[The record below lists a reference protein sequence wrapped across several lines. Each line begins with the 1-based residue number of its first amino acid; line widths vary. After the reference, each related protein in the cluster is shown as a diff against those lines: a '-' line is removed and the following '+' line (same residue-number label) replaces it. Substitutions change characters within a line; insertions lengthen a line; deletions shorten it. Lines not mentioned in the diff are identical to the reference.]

1 MFKKIYT
8 VVVLLLITM
17 CIHAQKEQSN
27 WLFGFNAGLTWQTTT
42 SYSATGVYGT
52 ANATLTNMPTALSG
66 SPLATHEGCFSI
78 SDVNGNLL
86 FFSDGMTVW
95 NKNMA
100 VMTNGAGL
108 TGHKSSAQSGIIFPY
123 PNSNTRY
130 IAVSLGEFNA
140 NNLSYSIIDMS
151 QSGGLGAV
159 EAANKNILLTGQSGT
174 LGESVAAVRH
184 TNRNDFWIVAPGR
197 GTTSYLNVW
206 KVTEGGGVQTA
217 RHSVATVN
225 ANATP
230 VNAGGYIT
238 FTSDGQHFVWINFN
252 NTSFFVYG
260 DFNPTTG
267 IISNVR
273 IRTGGLTS
281 AVPGYG
287 YGSTF
292 SASGKYLY
300 LTYAPT
306 GYNFPNQSSGLH
318 IYDFEALLATSTP
331 NSVNPVKTI
340 INPSSASDGITDHFG
355 GIQLASDNRIYI
367 SRFNSK
373 GVFVITNPEDP
384 ANLSIYKIP
393 NILTGIVYWGLP
405 NFAAPWFRM
414 VIDPPT
420 NTEVC
425 AETTATYELEVI
437 NGMGFNNVARIVL
450 DFGDGTPSSRVTF
463 LTPSLGT
470 YTQTYRYKKPGT
482 YTITA
487 TAYNAHGGVE
497 LTSTSIMKISTCV
510 LRVNP
515 HIRGVNQ

>member
-1 MFKKIYT
+1 MMFKKIYT

-17 CIHAQKEQSN
+17 CIHAQREQNN
-27 WLFGFNAGLTWQTTT
+27 WFFGRNAGLTWQTTT

-52 ANATLTNMPTALSG
+52 ANATLTNIPTALTG
-66 SPLATHEGCFSI
+66 SPLSTKEGCFSI
-78 SDVNGNLL
+78 SDVDGNLL
-86 FFSDGMTVW
+86 FFSDGMTIW
-95 NKNMA
+95 NKNKS
-100 VMTNGAGL
+100 VMTNGTGMAG
-108 TGHKSSAQSGIIFPY
+108 HNSSTQSGIIFPY

-130 IAVSLGEFNA
+130 IAVSLGEGNA

-159 EAANKNILLTGQSGT
+159 EAANKNILLTGQSGV

-206 KVTEGGGVQTA
+206 KVTETGGVQQT
-217 RHSVATVN
+217 RHNVATV
-225 ANATP
+225 AAASISTYP
-230 VNAGGYIT
+230 GGYIK
-238 FTSDGQHFVWINFN
+238 FTSDGLHFVWID
-252 NTSFFVYG
+252 FFSKFFSYG

-267 IISNVR
+267 TISNVR
-273 IRTGGLTS
+273 VRTGTLTS
-281 AVPGYG
+281 GTTYG
-287 YGSTF
+287 YGVEFTPD
-292 SASGKYLY
+292 GKYLY
-300 LTYAPT
+300 LTYAPSDENINTIT
-306 GYNFPNQSSGLH
+306 GLQVF
-318 IYDFEALLATSTP
+318 DFEVLLATSTP
-331 NSVNPVKTI
+331 NLINPIKTIVNPTSLGNG
-340 INPSSASDGITDHFG
+340 INNHFG
-355 GIQLASDNRIYI
+355 AIQAGPDGRMYI
-367 SRFNSK
+367 PHFGSK
-373 GVFVITNPEDP
+373 GMFVITNPEDP
-384 ANLSIYKIP
+384 LNLKIYKIS
-393 NILTGIVYWGLP
+393 NILTGTALWGLP

-425 AETTATYELEVI
+425 AETTAAYKLEVI

-487 TAYNAHGGVE
+487 TAYNSNGGVE
-497 LTSTSIMKISTCV
+497 LMTTSVIKVNTCV